1 MLPWP
6 QVGLERAGVVAGVGE
21 GVAAGLA
28 RHVDVDRKGHL
39 ARAQMRL
46 MSRFTAAEVKGRP
59 RSVAN
64 TNADSG
70 AVRAGP

>member
-28 RHVDVDRKGHL
+28 HEAMASNG
-39 ARAQMRL
+39 
-46 MSRFTAAEVKGRP
+46 SP
-59 RSVAN
+59 R
-64 TNADSG
+64 
-70 AVRAGP
+70 

>member
-1 MLPWP
+1 M
-6 QVGLERAGVVAGVGE
+6 AGVGE
-21 GVAAGLA
+21 GVAAGQ
-28 RHVDVDRKGHL
+28 
-39 ARAQMRL
+39 ARAPMRL

-70 AVRAGP
+70 DQRATASRFRIWLDAVRHRLLNTRE